1 MYLHLHKQKQLIMKE
16 INDFRKRWRIYEA
29 HGLTSPIWRE
39 IEGRGE
45 IYTPL
50 TLVIFH
56 NGNIKEDNI
65 RYYVGKLYQGGF
77 LERSPDNKAF
87 YRANKKAVEG
97 MEHISKQLG
106 TKLQAQTFL
115 NALCNGTGRKI
126 FDCLFA
132 SPTKSATLSTI
143 YDYCKADTDSKQSTI
158 RQFVGKFVQVSIAH
172 KNKKLITL
180 NADAL
185 NIIQQIQNF
194 INATNKK

>member
-1 MYLHLHKQKQLIMKE
+1 
-16 INDFRKRWRIYEA
+16 
-29 HGLTSPIWRE
+29 
-39 IEGRGE
+39 
-45 IYTPL
+45 
-50 TLVIFH
+50 
-56 NGNIKEDNI
+56 
-65 RYYVGKLYQGGF
+65 

-87 YRANKKAVEG
+87 YRANKKVVEG
-97 MEHISKQLG
+97 MDHISKQLG

-143 YDYCKADTDSKQSTI
+143 YDYCKADTENKQSTI

-172 KNKKLITL
+172 KNKKIITL

-185 NIIQQIQNF
+185 NIIQQIQTY
-194 INATNKK
+194 INGTNKK